1 MLTAEEAFIG
11 GALIKNKTIDVS
23 KIKVTEQ
30 LTAAVAKFLEI
41 EAGMLKSNAFEG
53 ETFTGGTFEGATIR
67 GGALYAERDDVDQF
81 AYIGPD
87 ASGDGRPGVTFHTG
101 DDSHIHPIIS
111 AVTYSGTNVYAGC
124 LFLSGRE

>member
-1 MLTAEEAFIG
+1 
-11 GALIKNKTIDVS
+11 
-23 KIKVTEQ
+23 
-30 LTAAVAKFLEI
+30 
-41 EAGMLKSNAFEG
+41 FEG

-101 DDSHIHPIIS
+101 DDSHIQPFIS
-111 AVTYSGTNVYAGC
+111 AVTYSGTNAYAGG
-124 LFLSGRE
+124 LFLSGRERKRNSTGTGVVYLHEGGDFDIQANWGPNHTTGGRSEE